1 MSKSINILTK
11 CNKELDA
18 YDMYDLTESPAI
30 MSIKSLENREL
41 VCVGNWVMYETENN
55 AEELITVLAIQDS
68 TTGQVYAGQSKT
80 FQSEF
85 EKIVAL
91 NPSTD
96 DFWIEALKR
105 RSKAGRDYMICALVS
120 PEHALARLGNDAPSM
135 PKPEKKC

>member
-1 MSKSINILTK
+1 MSKLINILTK

-18 YDMYDLTESPAI
+18 YDMYDLTDSPAI

-55 AEELITVLAIQDS
+55 AGELITVLAIQDS

-91 NPSTD
+91 NQSTD

-120 PEHALARLGNDAPSM
+120 PEHALARLGNTPAM
-135 PKPEKKC
+135 PNPTK

>member
-1 MSKSINILTK
+1 MNKSINILTK

-41 VCVGNWVMYETENN
+41 VCVGNWAMYETENN
-55 AEELITVLAIQDS
+55 AGELITVLAIQDS

-96 DFWIEALKR
+96 EFWIEALKR
-105 RSKAGRDYMICALVS
+105 RSKAGRD
-120 PEHALARLGNDAPSM
+120 
-135 PKPEKKC
+135 

>member
-1 MSKSINILTK
+1 MIMENVKMLTQSK
-11 CNKELDA
+11 EFDA
-18 YDMYDLTESPAI
+18 YETYDLVESPAI
-30 MSIKSLENREL
+30 MSLKSLENREL
-41 VCVGNWVMYETENN
+41 VCVGNWVMYETKNN
-55 AEELITVLAIQDS
+55 AGEIITVLAIQDS

-96 DFWIEALKR
+96 EFWIEALKR

-120 PEHALARLGNDAPSM
+120 PEHAMARLGNTPNFPE
-135 PKPEKKC
+135 PKK

>member
-1 MSKSINILTK
+1 MENVKMLTQSKK
-11 CNKELDA
+11 FDA
-18 YDMYDLTESPAI
+18 YETYDLVESPAI
-30 MSIKSLENREL
+30 MSLKSLENREL
-41 VCVGNWVMYETENN
+41 VCVGNWAMYETKNN
-55 AEELITVLAIQDS
+55 SGELITVLAIQDS

-120 PEHALARLGNDAPSM
+120 PEHAMARLGNTPEM
-135 PKPEKKC
+135 PKPTK

>member
-30 MSIKSLENREL
+30 MSIKSLGNREL
-41 VCVGNWVMYETENN
+41 VCVGNWAMYETENN
-55 AEELITVLAIQDS
+55 AGELITVLAIQDS

-120 PEHALARLGNDAPSM
+120 PEHALARLGNDVPSM
-135 PKPEKKC
+135 PNPDK

>member
-1 MSKSINILTK
+1 MENVKMLTQSK
-11 CNKELDA
+11 EFDA
-18 YDMYDLTESPAI
+18 YETYDLVESPAI
-30 MSIKSLENREL
+30 MSLKSLENREL
-41 VCVGNWVMYETENN
+41 VCVGNWAMYEIKNN
-55 AEELITVLAIQDS
+55 AGEIITILAIQDS

-96 DFWIEALKR
+96 DFWIEVLKR

-120 PEHALARLGNDAPSM
+120 PEHALARLGNTPEM
-135 PKPEKKC
+135 PKPTK

>member
-1 MSKSINILTK
+1 MENVKILTQS
-11 CNKELDA
+11 KEFDA
-18 YDMYDLTESPAI
+18 YETYDLVESPAI
-30 MSIKSLENREL
+30 MSLKSLENREL
-41 VCVGNWVMYETENN
+41 VCVENWVMYETKNN
-55 AEELITVLAIQDS
+55 AGEIITVLAIQDS

-120 PEHALARLGNDAPSM
+120 PEHALARLGNTPEI
-135 PKPEKKC
+135 PKPTK

>member
-41 VCVGNWVMYETENN
+41 VCVGKWAIYETEDN
-55 AEELITVLAIQDS
+55 AGELITVLAIQDS

-85 EKIVAL
+85 EKIIDL

-120 PEHALARLGNDAPSM
+120 PEHAMARLGNTPAM
-135 PKPEKKC
+135 PNPTK

>member
-1 MSKSINILTK
+1 MENVKILTQS
-11 CNKELDA
+11 KEFDA
-18 YDMYDLTESPAI
+18 YETYDLVESPAI
-30 MSIKSLENREL
+30 MSLKSLENREL
-41 VCVGNWVMYETENN
+41 VCVGNWVMYETKNN
-55 AEELITVLAIQDS
+55 AGEIITVLAIQDS

-120 PEHALARLGNDAPSM
+120 PEHALARLGNTPEI
-135 PKPEKKC
+135 PKPTK

>member
-30 MSIKSLENREL
+30 MSIRSLENREL
-41 VCVGNWVMYETENN
+41 VCVGNWAMYETKNN
-55 AEELITVLAIQDS
+55 AGELITVLAIQDS

-120 PEHALARLGNDAPSM
+120 PEHALARLGTDVPSM
-135 PKPEKKC
+135 PKPEK

>member
-30 MSIKSLENREL
+30 MSLKSLENREL
-41 VCVGNWVMYETENN
+41 ICVENWLMYQTTNN
-55 AEELITVLAIQDS
+55 AGESINVLAIQDS

-120 PEHALARLGNDAPSM
+120 PEHALARLGTDVPSM
-135 PKPEKKC
+135 PKPEK

>member
-41 VCVGNWVMYETENN
+41 VCVGNWVMYETKNN
-55 AEELITVLAIQDS
+55 AGELITVLAIQDS

-91 NPSTD
+91 NHSTD

-120 PEHALARLGNDAPSM
+120 PEHALARLGNIPAM
-135 PKPEKKC
+135 PNPTK

>member
-1 MSKSINILTK
+1 MENVKMLTQSKEFDVYET
-11 CNKELDA
+11 
-18 YDMYDLTESPAI
+18 YDLVDSPAI
-30 MSIKSLENREL
+30 MSLKSLENREL
-41 VCVGNWVMYETENN
+41 VCVGNWALYETKNN
-55 AEELITVLAIQDS
+55 AGEIITVLAIQDS

-96 DFWIEALKR
+96 FWIEALKR

-120 PEHALARLGNDAPSM
+120 PEHAMARLGNTPIFPE
-135 PKPEKKC
+135 PKK

>member
-1 MSKSINILTK
+1 MIMENVKMLTQSK
-11 CNKELDA
+11 EFDA
-18 YDMYDLTESPAI
+18 YETYDLVESPAI
-30 MSIKSLENREL
+30 MSLKSLENREL
-41 VCVGNWVMYETENN
+41 VCVGNWVMYETKNN
-55 AEELITVLAIQDS
+55 AGEIITVLAIQDS

-120 PEHALARLGNDAPSM
+120 PEHAMARLGNTPNFPE
-135 PKPEKKC
+135 PKK

>member
-41 VCVGNWVMYETENN
+41 VCVGNWVMYETKNN
-55 AEELITVLAIQDS
+55 EGELITVLAIQDS

-120 PEHALARLGNDAPSM
+120 PEHALARIGNTPEM
-135 PKPEKKC
+135 PNPTK

>member
-1 MSKSINILTK
+1 MENVKMLTQSK
-11 CNKELDA
+11 EFDA
-18 YDMYDLTESPAI
+18 YEMYDLVESPAI
-30 MSIKSLENREL
+30 MSLKSLENREL
-41 VCVGNWVMYETENN
+41 VCVGNWVMYETKNN
-55 AEELITVLAIQDS
+55 AGEIITVLAIQDS

-120 PEHALARLGNDAPSM
+120 PEHALARLGYTPAM
-135 PKPEKKC
+135 PNPTK